1 MKIVSSIKNVHE
13 KKKRPYSNAIV
24 DDLLKTDNTITEKI
38 LLNNALSILIDLN
51 LVINKKTPN
60 GLDSFFLTNYVQ
72 ADPTINTL
80 ESSDVRAEQNANE
93 SFNTLQAI
101 QS

>member
-1 MKIVSSIKNVHE
+1 MSSIKNVHE

-60 GLDSFFLTNYVQ
+60 GLDSFFLTNYVIT
-72 ADPTINTL
+72 DPTINTL

>member
-1 MKIVSSIKNVHE
+1 MSSIKNVHE

-38 LLNNALSILIDLN
+38 LLNNALSKLIDLN

-72 ADPTINTL
+72 TDPTTDTL
-80 ESSDVRAEQNANE
+80 ESSDLRTEQNANE